1 MLVLGVVGS
10 AGAMTLAELGSELP
24 ATVGDLTVTGE
35 DELYGP
41 DRIFEYLNG
50 GAEVYLA
57 YGLVG
62 CLARPYAA
70 GGMSVVAD
78 VFELASAADA
88 FGVFT
93 HDQDGEEVAVGQGAL
108 LRPGWL
114 SFWKGPFFVSL
125 TADTDSA
132 AAQQALLDLGRGI
145 AAAIPS
151 EGKPPELLDALPRK
165 GLVPRS
171 VRYLHSPVLLRAAVP
186 IIEGNPLAL
195 GEGTEAVLGRVRRG
209 KEEALVILV
218 RYPNLERARAALVS
232 VAALV
237 GSDPRRYG
245 PSVAQGRNAERV
257 AWVLFADSK
266 GLSVALMGEVL
277 RLSPRDIRR
286 LRRGGHDV
294 RMF

>member
-1 MLVLGVVGS
+1 MVVVGVVGV
-10 AGAMTLAELGSELP
+10 AGAATFSELGSALP
-24 ATVGDLTVTGE
+24 AAVGDLAVAGE

-41 DRIFEYLNG
+41 EGIFEYLNG

-62 CLARPYAA
+62 CLARSYSGPE
-70 GGMSVVAD
+70 MTIVAD
-78 VFELASAADA
+78 IFELASPADA

-114 SFWKGPFFVSL
+114 SFWKGSFFVSL

-132 AAQQALLDLGRGI
+132 PAQKALLDLGRAV
-145 AAAIPS
+145 AAVVPHQ
-151 EGKPPELLDALPRK
+151 GRPPELLDALPRK

-186 IIEGNPLAL
+186 VIEGNPLAL
-195 GEGTEAVLGRVRRG
+195 GEATEAVLGRVRRG

-218 RYPNLERARAALVS
+218 RYPNIEQARAALVS
-232 VAALV
+232 VADLV
-237 GSDPRRYG
+237 GPDPRPYG
-245 PSVAQGRNAERV
+245 PAVAQGRNAERV

-266 GLSVALMGEVL
+266 GFAVALMGEAL